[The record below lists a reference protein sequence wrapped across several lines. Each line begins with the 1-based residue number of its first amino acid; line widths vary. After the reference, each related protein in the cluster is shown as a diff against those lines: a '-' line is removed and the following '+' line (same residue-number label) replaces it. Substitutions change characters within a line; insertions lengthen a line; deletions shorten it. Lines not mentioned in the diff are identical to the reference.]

1 MEVNESK
8 GKNISKGN
16 SKGYYRKPHNGP
28 EKAEKPVDAD
38 ALKHINHVKT
48 VKIKKFSEETV
59 SDIIKD
65 IERLEKEIDLEIK
78 EIQSAKSSY

>member
-8 GKNISKGN
+8 EKNISKGN
-16 SKGYYRKPHNGP
+16 SKRYYRKPHKGP
-28 EKAEKPVDAD
+28 EKVEKPVDAD
-38 ALKHINHVKT
+38 ASKHINHVKT

-78 EIQSAKSSY
+78 EIQSAKLSF